1 MPKVFG
7 TGVFEFR
14 HPRAAE
20 YPLPADAAPATAA
33 APDKV
38 PASTGGGSITLLDIQ
53 RDRLTRVATEH
64 WGTPA
69 AASAFDADLVRKI
82 YATELR
88 VEGRGR
94 KTVPLQRVM
103 ILEVSQYLENYLWPH
118 FDPAHASFE
127 HVMSII
133 LMVNE
138 KFREN
143 VAAWTCFH
151 DRKDAFKG
159 FLWRVLKLKEEER
172 ALNMAEKTNYL
183 LFMINSFQSL
193 EDELVRETIL
203 QLVSLKLWNTLSFGR
218 LQMELCLNP
227 ELIKKWTKI
236 KRREAKEAKKAD
248 QPIDPSEMLENK
260 FLRNLIEEFLE
271 ILDSKVILSNQDAG
285 EESVLNESLSGQID
299 DSCVLYCERFM
310 EFLIDM
316 LSQLPTRRFLR
327 PLVADVAVVAKCHL
341 SALYTH
347 EKGRLF
353 AQLVDLLQFY
363 EGFEINDHSG
373 TQLGDDDVL
382 QAHYSRFQA
391 FQLLAFK
398 QVPKLRDFALSSI
411 GSLHKRADLA
421 KKLLVLSDVELQD
434 LVCNKLKLISAKD
447 PCSGRRDFLIEVLVA
462 FFEKRQ
468 SQKDAVNALPLYPNE
483 QIMWDE
489 SLVPS
494 INYSGEGCLALP
506 KLNLQFLTLH
516 DYLLRNFNL
525 FRLESTYEIREDIQ
539 EAVPHL
545 HAYINNEGET
555 AFRGWSRMAVP
566 IKEFK
571 ITEVKQPNIGE
582 VKPSAVTADVTF
594 SISSYRH
601 QIKSEWDALKEHDV
615 LFLLSIR
622 PSFEPLS
629 PEEAAKST
637 VPERLGLQ
645 YVRGC
650 EVIEIRDEEG
660 TLMNDFTGRI
670 KREEWKPPKGEIRT
684 VRVALDTAQYH
695 IDVTETAEK
704 GAENVYGTFNILM
717 RRKPKENNFK
727 AILESIRDLMNE
739 TCVVPEWL
747 HNIFLGYGN
756 PSAAQWMNMPDL
768 LEVIDFKDT
777 FLDASHVQQSFPDYQ
792 VTFINSDGTENLHP
806 SPPFKIR
813 LSKKMRESSHALPGN
828 VNSNLT
834 VKSNN
839 IADGEP
845 QKEKLIVESYIP
857 ADPGPY
863 PQDKPKQNSVRFTP
877 TQIGAIISG
886 IQPGLTM
893 VVGPPG
899 TGKTDTAVQILNVL
913 YHNCPS
919 QRTLIIT
926 HSNQA
931 LNDLFEKIMQRD
943 VPARYLL
950 RLGQGE
956 QELATDLDFSRQGRV
971 NAMLVRRLELLGEVS
986 KLARSLRLPEDVG
999 YTCET
1004 AAYFWLLH
1012 VYARWEQFLAACA
1025 QNQDKPSFV
1034 KDRFPF
1040 SEFFSDTPQPIFTG
1054 ESFEM
1059 DMHAAKGCFKHL
1071 SIIFQELEECRAFE
1085 LLKSTVERANYLMTK
1100 QAKIVAMTCT
1110 HAALKRRDFLQLG
1123 FKFDNLLM
1131 EESAQILEIET
1142 FIPMLLQRQEDGHAR
1157 LKRCILIGD
1166 HHQLPPVVKNM
1177 AFQKYSHMDQSLFT
1191 RFVRLG
1197 VPYIELNA
1205 QGRAR
1210 PSIAELYNW
1219 RYRELGDLPYVREQ
1233 AIFHKA
1239 NAGFS
1244 FEYQLVDVPDYKG
1257 KGESAPSPWFYQ
1269 NEGEAE
1275 YIVSVYIYMRLIG
1288 YPATKI
1294 SILTTYNGQKLLI
1307 RDVINKR
1314 CKPWNIEPPNKVTTV
1329 DKFQGQQNDFI
1340 LLSLVRTRFV
1350 GHLRDVRRLIVAMS
1364 RARLGLYVF
1373 CRRSLFEQ
1381 CYELQPTFQL
1391 LLQRPDKLALNL
1403 EECTPFTERPL
1414 EETGNIHYITGTE
1427 DIDHLVKFRLEH
1439 LRQMQYMQYYAPPA
1453 NELPQ
1458 AVPENIADAIPSE
1471 NGNAGSALNDAN
1483 EHMAVEENGGATD
1496 TVIDNRMEEDGVE
1509 AKDDMT
1515 QEGNKG
1521 EGSGEGHMATE
1532 DTQGEVQASTN
1543 DKMEDADATS
1553 TDKMEEANAM
1563 PTDKM
1568 EEANATSTDK
1578 TEEAN
1583 ATSTDKTEEA
1593 NATLTDKME
1602 EENSDLKD
1610 KMDEE

>member
-7 TGVFEFR
+7 TGTFEFR

-20 YPLPADAAPATAA
+20 YPLPADAAPATTPAS
-33 APDKV
+33 DKV
-38 PASTGGGSITLLDIQ
+38 PATTGGASITLLDIQ
-53 RDRLTRVATEH
+53 RDRLTRVAAEH
-64 WGTPA
+64 WGTLA
-69 AASAFDADLVRKI
+69 AAGAFDADLVREI

-94 KTVPLQRVM
+94 KTVPLHRVM

-118 FDPAHASFE
+118 FDPADASFE

-183 LFMINSFQSL
+183 LFMINAFQSL
-193 EDELVRETIL
+193 EDELVRDTIL

-236 KRREAKEAKKAD
+236 KRREVKEAKKAD
-248 QPIDPSEMLENK
+248 QPTNPSEMLENK

-271 ILDSKVILSNQDAG
+271 ILNSKVILSSQDG
-285 EESVLNESLSGQID
+285 DEETVLNEPLSGQVD

-411 GSLHKRADLA
+411 GSLHKRADLT

-434 LVCNKLKLISAKD
+434 LVCNKLKLISEKD
-447 PCSGRRDFLIEVLVA
+447 PCSGMRDFLIEVLVA

-539 EAVPHL
+539 EAIPHL

-650 EVIEIRDEEG
+650 EVIEVRDEEG

-670 KREEWKPPKGEIRT
+670 KREEWKPPKGEMRT
-684 VRVALDTAQYH
+684 VRIALDTAQYH

-704 GAENVYGTFNILM
+704 GAENVYGTFNVLM

-756 PSAAQWMNMPDL
+756 PSAAQWINMPDL

-777 FLDASHVQQSFPDYQ
+777 FLDANHVQQSFPDYQ

-828 VNSNLT
+828 VNTSFSA
-834 VKSNN
+834 KNN
-839 IADGEP
+839 DNMADGKS
-845 QKEKLIVESYIP
+845 QKEKLIVETYIP

-886 IQPGLTM
+886 VQPGLTM

-971 NAMLVRRLELLGEVS
+971 NAMLVRRLELLGEAS
-986 KLARSLRLPEDVG
+986 KLARSLHLPEDVG

-1025 QNQDKPSFV
+1025 QNQDKPTFV

-1054 ESFEM
+1054 ESFEK

-1071 SIIFQELEECRAFE
+1071 STIFQELEECRAFE

-1142 FIPMLLQRQEDGHAR
+1142 FIPMLLQRQEDGYAR

-1210 PSIAELYNW
+1210 PSIAKLYNW

-1233 AIFHKA
+1233 GIFHKA

-1244 FEYQLVDVPDYKG
+1244 FEYQLVDVPDHNG

-1288 YPATKI
+1288 YPASKI

-1414 EETGNIHYITGTE
+1414 GETGNIHYVTGIE
-1427 DIDHLVKFRLEH
+1427 DIGHLVKFRLEH

-1453 NELPQ
+1453 NELPP
-1458 AVPENIADAIPSE
+1458 AAPENIADGVPPE
-1471 NGNAGSALNDAN
+1471 NGSVLNQPK
-1483 EHMAVEENGGATD
+1483 EHMAVEENGGAND
-1496 TVIDNRMEEDGVE
+1496 ATVSNKMEEDTVE
-1509 AKDDMT
+1509 AKDETMQEVAVEAKDVT
-1515 QEGNKG
+1515 IQEGNQTSEGNGDGDMAAKDKG
-1521 EGSGEGHMATE
+1521 EEHGDA
-1532 DTQGEVQASTN
+1532 N
-1543 DKMEDADATS
+1543 DKMEGDATS
-1553 TDKMEEANAM
+1553 KDKI
-1563 PTDKM
+1563 
-1568 EEANATSTDK
+1568 
-1578 TEEAN
+1578 
-1583 ATSTDKTEEA
+1583 
-1593 NATLTDKME
+1593 E
-1602 EENSDLKD
+1602 EENSEPKD

>member
-1 MPKVFG
+1 MEP
-7 TGVFEFR
+7 
-14 HPRAAE
+14 
-20 YPLPADAAPATAA
+20 
-33 APDKV
+33 
-38 PASTGGGSITLLDIQ
+38 PASADQLVVEKPVESKPGAALPSTITLSEIQ
-53 RDRLTRVATEH
+53 RDRLTKIAVDNWSKAGGAGEK
-64 WGTPA
+64 PEK
-69 AASAFDADLVRKI
+69 AFDPELVKDI
-82 YATELR
+82 YETELL
-88 VEGRGR
+88 VKGGR

-103 ILEVSQYLENYLWPH
+103 ILEVSQYLENYLWPN
-118 FDPAHASFE
+118 FDPKTASFE
-127 HVMSII
+127 HIMSMI

-143 VAAWTCFH
+143 VAAWVCFY
-151 DRKDAFKG
+151 DRKDIFKG
-159 FLWRVLKLKEEER
+159 FLERVLRLKEGREVSI
-172 ALNMAEKTNYL
+172 AEKTNYL
-183 LFMINSFQSL
+183 VFMINAFQSL
-193 EDELVRETIL
+193 EDEVVSETVLRLASL
-203 QLVSLKLWNTLSFGR
+203 QSWHSLSYGR
-218 LQMELCLNP
+218 FQMELCLNP
-227 ELIKKWTKI
+227 DLIKKWKRII
-236 KRREAKEAKKAD
+236 KREAKEATK
-248 QPIDPSEMLENK
+248 QGERELFDPSTKPEVK

-271 ILDSKVILSNQDAG
+271 VLDSTIYSQEQCINEDGIIDANGLKKVDDA
-285 EESVLNESLSGQID
+285 
-299 DSCVLYCERFM
+299 CVLYCERFM
-310 EFLIDM
+310 EFLIDL
-316 LSQLPTRRFLR
+316 LSQLPTRRYLR

-341 SALYTH
+341 SALYRH
-347 EKGRLF
+347 EKGKLF

-363 EGFEINDHSG
+363 EKFEINDHVG
-373 TQLGDDDVL
+373 TQLTDDEVV
-382 QAHYSRFQA
+382 QSHYDRFQS

-398 QVPKLRDFALSSI
+398 KIPKLQELALANVGAI
-411 GSLHKRADLA
+411 NQRADLS
-421 KKLLVLSDVELQD
+421 KKLSVLSLKELKD
-434 LVCNKLKLISAKD
+434 LVCRKLKLISEED
-447 PCSGRRDFLIEVLVA
+447 PWSERVDFLIEVMVS
-462 FFEKRQ
+462 FFEKQQ
-468 SQKDAVNALPLYPNE
+468 SQKEAINALPLYPNE

-545 HAYINNEGET
+545 LPYINNEGET

-571 ITEVKQPNIGE
+571 ISEVKQPNIGE
-582 VKPSAVTADVTF
+582 VKPSSVTAEVTF
-594 SISSYRH
+594 SISSYKA
-601 QIKSEWDALKEHDV
+601 QIRSEWNALKEHDV

-629 PEEAAKST
+629 AEEAAKAS
-637 VPERLGLQ
+637 VPQRLGLQ

-650 EVIEIRDEEG
+650 EIIEVRDEEG

-670 KREEWKPPKGEIRT
+670 KRDEWKPPKGELRT
-684 VRVALDTAQYH
+684 VTVALDTAQYH
-695 IDVTETAEK
+695 MDVSNIAEK
-704 GAENVYGTFNILM
+704 GSDDVYGTFNILM

-739 TCVVPEWL
+739 YCIVPDWL

-756 PSAAQWMNMPDL
+756 PSAAQWTNMPDL
-768 LEVIDFKDT
+768 LEMVDFKDT
-777 FLDASHVQQSFPDYQ
+777 FLDADHLKESFPDYQ
-792 VTFINSDGTENLHP
+792 VSFINPDGSENLHP
-806 SPPFKIR
+806 RPPFRSR
-813 LSKKMRESSHALPGN
+813 LSRTLKGGHALLGN
-828 VNSNLT
+828 NMAGVDSADDVNT
-834 VKSNN
+834 VDASSK
-839 IADGEP
+839 
-845 QKEKLIVESYIP
+845 KEKLIVEAYTP
-857 ADPGPY
+857 PDPGPY
-863 PQDKPKQNSVRFTP
+863 PQDQPKQNSVRFTP

-886 IQPGLTM
+886 VQPGLTM

-971 NAMLVRRLELLGEVS
+971 NAMLVRRLELLSEVER
-986 KLARSLRLPEDVG
+986 LARSLQLPEDVG

-1004 AAYFWLLH
+1004 AGYFWLLH
-1012 VYARWEQFLAACA
+1012 VYSRWEQFLAACA
-1025 QNQDKPSFV
+1025 ENEDKPNFV

-1040 SEFFSDTPQPIFTG
+1040 KEFFSDTPRPIFTG
-1054 ESFEM
+1054 ESFER
-1059 DMHAAKGCFKHL
+1059 DMRAAKGCFRHL
-1071 SIIFQELEECRAFE
+1071 KTMFQELEECRAFE
-1085 LLKSTVERANYLMTK
+1085 LLKSTADRANYLMTK

-1110 HAALKRRDFLQLG
+1110 HAALKRKDFLQLG
-1123 FKFDNLLM
+1123 FKYDNLLM

-1142 FIPMLLQRQEDGHAR
+1142 FIPMLLQRQEDGYAR

-1197 VPYIELNA
+1197 IPYIELNA

-1210 PSIAELYNW
+1210 PSIAKLYNW
-1219 RYRELGDLPYVREQ
+1219 RYRDLGDLPYVKEE
-1233 AIFHKA
+1233 AIFHRA

-1244 FEYQLVDVPDYKG
+1244 YEYQLVDVPDYQG
-1257 KGESAPSPWFYQ
+1257 RGESAPSPWFYQ

-1275 YIVSVYIYMRLIG
+1275 YVVSVYMYLRLLG
-1288 YPATKI
+1288 YPANKI

-1307 RDVINKR
+1307 RDVINRR
-1314 CKPWNIEPPNKVTTV
+1314 CVPYDFIGPPSKVTTV

-1350 GHLRDVRRLIVAMS
+1350 GHLRDVRRLVVAMS

-1391 LLQRPDKLALNL
+1391 LLQRPDRLALNL
-1403 EECTPFTERPL
+1403 NEITTYTERHVEDTGPIHL
-1414 EETGNIHYITGTE
+1414 VSGVEEMISIFNWRFQERYMSHQFDQQNGQQNSTTVYHAM
-1427 DIDHLVKFRLEH
+1427 DIDIPTMPHESSIEEEEDTKMDGSVND
-1439 LRQMQYMQYYAPPA
+1439 Q
-1453 NELPQ
+1453 NGDVLP
-1458 AVPENIADAIPSE
+1458 VGHS
-1471 NGNAGSALNDAN
+1471 NGDLDKEASKNDAN
-1483 EHMAVEENGGATD
+1483 DV
-1496 TVIDNRMEEDGVE
+1496 
-1509 AKDDMT
+1509 
-1515 QEGNKG
+1515 
-1521 EGSGEGHMATE
+1521 
-1532 DTQGEVQASTN
+1532 
-1543 DKMEDADATS
+1543 
-1553 TDKMEEANAM
+1553 
-1563 PTDKM
+1563 
-1568 EEANATSTDK
+1568 
-1578 TEEAN
+1578 
-1583 ATSTDKTEEA
+1583 
-1593 NATLTDKME
+1593 LT
-1602 EENSDLKD
+1602 
-1610 KMDEE
+1610 

>member
-1 MPKVFG
+1 
-7 TGVFEFR
+7 
-14 HPRAAE
+14 
-20 YPLPADAAPATAA
+20 
-33 APDKV
+33 
-38 PASTGGGSITLLDIQ
+38 
-53 RDRLTRVATEH
+53 
-64 WGTPA
+64 
-69 AASAFDADLVRKI
+69 
-82 YATELR
+82 
-88 VEGRGR
+88 
-94 KTVPLQRVM
+94 
-103 ILEVSQYLENYLWPH
+103 
-118 FDPAHASFE
+118 
-127 HVMSII
+127 
-133 LMVNE
+133 
-138 KFREN
+138 
-143 VAAWTCFH
+143 
-151 DRKDAFKG
+151 
-159 FLWRVLKLKEEER
+159 
-172 ALNMAEKTNYL
+172 
-183 LFMINSFQSL
+183 
-193 EDELVRETIL
+193 
-203 QLVSLKLWNTLSFGR
+203 
-218 LQMELCLNP
+218 
-227 ELIKKWTKI
+227 
-236 KRREAKEAKKAD
+236 
-248 QPIDPSEMLENK
+248 
-260 FLRNLIEEFLE
+260 
-271 ILDSKVILSNQDAG
+271 
-285 EESVLNESLSGQID
+285 
-299 DSCVLYCERFM
+299 
-310 EFLIDM
+310 
-316 LSQLPTRRFLR
+316 
-327 PLVADVAVVAKCHL
+327 
-341 SALYTH
+341 
-347 EKGRLF
+347 
-353 AQLVDLLQFY
+353 
-363 EGFEINDHSG
+363 
-373 TQLGDDDVL
+373 
-382 QAHYSRFQA
+382 
-391 FQLLAFK
+391 
-398 QVPKLRDFALSSI
+398 
-411 GSLHKRADLA
+411 
-421 KKLLVLSDVELQD
+421 
-434 LVCNKLKLISAKD
+434 
-447 PCSGRRDFLIEVLVA
+447 
-462 FFEKRQ
+462 
-468 SQKDAVNALPLYPNE
+468 
-483 QIMWDE
+483 
-489 SLVPS
+489 
-494 INYSGEGCLALP
+494 
-506 KLNLQFLTLH
+506 
-516 DYLLRNFNL
+516 
-525 FRLESTYEIREDIQ
+525 
-539 EAVPHL
+539 
-545 HAYINNEGET
+545 
-555 AFRGWSRMAVP
+555 MAVP

-571 ITEVKQPNIGE
+571 ITEVKQPHIGE

-594 SISSYRH
+594 SISSYRP

-629 PEEAAKST
+629 SEELAKST

-660 TLMNDFTGRI
+660 ALMNDFTGRI
-670 KREEWKPPKGEIRT
+670 KREEWKPPKGDMRT
-684 VRVALDTAQYH
+684 VRIALDTAQYH
-695 IDVTETAEK
+695 IDVTEGEEK
-704 GAENVYGTFNILM
+704 GGENMYGTFNILM

-756 PSAAQWMNMPDL
+756 PSAAQWINMPDL

-777 FLDASHVQQSFPDYQ
+777 FVDANHVQESFPDYQ
-792 VTFINSDGTENLHP
+792 VTFVNSDGTENLYP
-806 SPPFKIR
+806 SPPFKIK
-813 LSKKMRESSHALPGN
+813 LSKKMREISHALPGN
-828 VNSNLT
+828 VNSNST
-834 VKSNN
+834 AKNTDN
-839 IADGEP
+839 MADGGSE
-845 QKEKLIVESYIP
+845 KEKLIVETYVP

-1012 VYARWEQFLAACA
+1012 VYARWEQFLAACV
-1025 QNQDKPSFV
+1025 QNEDKPTFV

-1054 ESFEM
+1054 ESFEK

-1071 SIIFQELEECRAFE
+1071 STIFQELEECRAFE

-1210 PSIAELYNW
+1210 PSIARLYNW
-1219 RYRELGDLPYVREQ
+1219 RYRELGDLPYVSEQ

-1244 FEYQLVDVPDYKG
+1244 FEYQLVDVPDYRG
-1257 KGESAPSPWFYQ
+1257 RGESAPSPWFYQ

-1288 YPATKI
+1288 YPANKI

-1307 RDVINKR
+1307 RDVINRR

-1381 CYELQPTFQL
+1381 CYELQPTFQIL
-1391 LLQRPDKLALNL
+1391 LERADKLALNL

-1414 EETGNIHYITGTE
+1414 GETGNIHYVTGIE
-1427 DIDHLVKFRLEH
+1427 DIGHLVNFRLEH
-1439 LRQMQYMQYYAPPA
+1439 LRQMQFMQYYAPQE
-1453 NELPQ
+1453 NEPPS
-1458 AVPENIADAIPSE
+1458 AVSE
-1471 NGNAGSALNDAN
+1471 NNADMFPFENGTAGAALNKAN
-1483 EHMAVEENGGATD
+1483 DHMVVEENGDASD
-1496 TVIDNRMEEDGVE
+1496 TTISNKMEEDTVN
-1509 AKDDMT
+1509 AKDDIM
-1515 QEGNKG
+1515 QEGNMIIQG
-1521 EGSGEGHMATE
+1521 NADGDVATE
-1532 DTQGEVQASTN
+1532 DKEEHT
-1543 DKMEDADATS
+1543 DMK
-1553 TDKMEEANAM
+1553 DKMEEDNAVSK
-1563 PTDKM
+1563 DKVD
-1568 EEANATSTDK
+1568 EENAKAKGKMD
-1578 TEEAN
+1578 EEN
-1583 ATSTDKTEEA
+1583 ADAK
-1593 NATLTDKME
+1593 DKME
-1602 EENSDLKD
+1602 EE
-1610 KMDEE
+1610 

>member
-1 MPKVFG
+1 MPMVFG
-7 TGVFEFR
+7 TGKFEFR

-20 YPLPADAAPATAA
+20 YPLPADAAPATTA

-38 PASTGGGSITLLDIQ
+38 PASTGGASITLLDIQ
-53 RDRLTRVATEH
+53 RDRLTRVAAEH

-69 AASAFDADLVRKI
+69 AASAFDADLVREI

-94 KTVPLQRVM
+94 KTVPLHRVM

-118 FDPAHASFE
+118 FDLADTSFE

-159 FLWRVLKLKEEER
+159 FLWQVLKLKEEER
-172 ALNMAEKTNYL
+172 TLNMAEKTNYL
-183 LFMINSFQSL
+183 LFMINAFQSL
-193 EDELVRETIL
+193 EDELVRETVL

-248 QPIDPSEMLENK
+248 QPTNPSEMLENK

-271 ILDSKVILSNQDAG
+271 ILDSKVILSSQDGA
-285 EESVLNESLSGQID
+285 EESVLNESLIGQVD

-411 GSLHKRADLA
+411 GSLHKRADLT
-421 KKLLVLSDVELQD
+421 KKLLVLSDMELQD
-434 LVCNKLKLISAKD
+434 LVCNKQLKLISEKD

-545 HAYINNEGET
+545 HSYINNEGET

-670 KREEWKPPKGEIRT
+670 KREEWKPPKGDIRT
-684 VRVALDTAQYH
+684 VRIALDTAQYH
-695 IDVTETAEK
+695 IDVTETVEK

-756 PSAAQWMNMPDL
+756 PSAAQWINMPDL

-777 FLDASHVQQSFPDYQ
+777 FLDANHIQQSFPDYQ

-806 SPPFKIR
+806 SPPFKIS
-813 LSKKMRESSHALPGN
+813 LSKKMRESSRALPGN
-828 VNSNLT
+828 VNSSLA
-834 VKSNN
+834 VKNN
-839 IADGEP
+839 NNMADGEC
-845 QKEKLIVESYIP
+845 QKEKLIVETYVP

-886 IQPGLTM
+886 VQPGLTM

-1025 QNQDKPSFV
+1025 QNQDNPSFV

-1054 ESFEM
+1054 ESFEK

-1071 SIIFQELEECRAFE
+1071 STIFQELEECRAFE

-1142 FIPMLLQRQEDGHAR
+1142 FIPMLLQRQEDGYAR

-1210 PSIAELYNW
+1210 PSIAKLYNW

-1275 YIVSVYIYMRLIG
+1275 YIVNVYIYMRLIG
-1288 YPATKI
+1288 YPANKI

-1307 RDVINKR
+1307 RDVINKK
-1314 CKPWNIEPPNKVTTV
+1314 CKPYNIEPPNKVTTV

-1364 RARLGLYVF
+1364 RTRLGLYVF

-1391 LLQRPDKLALNL
+1391 LLQRPDRLALNL

-1414 EETGNIHYITGTE
+1414 GETGNIHYVTGIE
-1427 DIDHLVKFRLEH
+1427 DIGNLVKFRLEH

-1453 NELPQ
+1453 NELPP
-1458 AVPENIADAIPSE
+1458 AVPDNIAAVIPPE
-1471 NGNAGSALNDAN
+1471 NGSVLNQPN
-1483 EHMAVEENGGATD
+1483 EHMAVEENGGAND
-1496 TVIDNRMEEDGVE
+1496 TTVGNKMEEDAVE
-1509 AKDDMT
+1509 AKDETM
-1515 QEGNKG
+1515 QEGNKMCDG
-1521 EGSGEGHMATE
+1521 NGDGDLAAKDKDDKHADE
-1532 DTQGEVQASTN
+1532 N
-1543 DKMEDADATS
+1543 DKMEEGDAMS
-1553 TDKMEEANAM
+1553 KDKIEEG
-1563 PTDKM
+1563 
-1568 EEANATSTDK
+1568 
-1578 TEEAN
+1578 
-1583 ATSTDKTEEA
+1583 
-1593 NATLTDKME
+1593 
-1602 EENSDLKD
+1602 NSEPKD

>member
-1 MPKVFG
+1 MTKVYG
-7 TGVFEFR
+7 TGAYDFKR
-14 HPRAAE
+14 HRVAE
-20 YPLPADAAPATAA
+20 YPVEI
-33 APDKV
+33 PDRPPEQK
-38 PASTGGGSITLLDIQ
+38 PGTNISNSITLVEIQ
-53 RDRLTRVATEH
+53 RDRLTKIASSNWAKTS
-64 WGTPA
+64 GDSKPTP
-69 AASAFDADLVRKI
+69 FNPDLVKEI
-82 YATELR
+82 YETELL
-88 VEGRGR
+88 VKEGH
-94 KTVPLQRVM
+94 KTIPLQRVM
-103 ILEVSQYLENYLWPH
+103 ILEVSQYLENYLWPN
-118 FDPAHASFE
+118 FDPETATFE
-127 HVMSII
+127 HVMSMI
-133 LMVNE
+133 LMINE

-143 VAAWTCFH
+143 VAAWMCFY
-151 DRKDAFKG
+151 DKKDLFKAF
-159 FLWRVLKLKEEER
+159 LERVLRLKEQGR
-172 ALNMAEKTNYL
+172 TLSIAEKTNYL
-183 LFMINSFQSL
+183 LFMINIFQSL
-193 EDELVRETIL
+193 EDEIVSETVL
-203 QLVSLKLWNTLSFGR
+203 KLVSLQLWHCLSFGR
-218 LQMELCLNP
+218 FQMELCLNP
-227 ELIKKWTKI
+227 NLIKKWKKMTK
-236 KRREAKEAKKAD
+236 KEAKEAKKRGG
-248 QPIDPSEMLENK
+248 PFDPSSMLEVK
-260 FLRNLIEEFLE
+260 FLKNLIEEFLE
-271 ILDSKVILSNQDAG
+271 ILDSKVFPQKQSDHEDNQLHGSYGFDQVDNA
-285 EESVLNESLSGQID
+285 
-299 DSCVLYCERFM
+299 CVLYCERFM
-310 EFLIDM
+310 EFLIDL

-327 PLVADVAVVAKCHL
+327 PVVADVAVVSKCHL
-341 SALYTH
+341 SALYNH
-347 EKGRLF
+347 ARGRLF

-363 EGFEINDHSG
+363 EGFEIDDHVG
-373 TQLGDDDVL
+373 TQLSDDDVL
-382 QAHYSRFQA
+382 LAHYYRLQA

-398 QVPKLRDFALSSI
+398 KIPKLRELALSNI
-411 GSLHKRADLA
+411 GSIHKRADLS
-421 KKLLVLSDVELQD
+421 KKLSVLSPEVLQD
-434 LVCNKLKLISAKD
+434 LVCNKLKLVSSHD
-447 PCSGRRDFLIEVLVA
+447 PWAERVDFLIEVMVS

-468 SQKDAVNALPLYPNE
+468 SQKEAINALPLYPNE
-483 QIMWDE
+483 LIMWDE

-539 EAVPHL
+539 EAIPHL
-545 HAYINNEGET
+545 LAYINNEGET

-582 VKPSAVTADVTF
+582 VKPSSVTADVTF
-594 SISSYRH
+594 SISSYKAHVR
-601 QIKSEWDALKEHDV
+601 SEWNALKEHDV

-629 PEEAAKST
+629 AEEGAKSS

-645 YVRGC
+645 FVRGC

-660 TLMNDFTGRI
+660 ALMNDFTGRV
-670 KREEWKPPKGEIRT
+670 KRDEWKPPKGELRT
-684 VRVALDTAQYH
+684 VTVALDTAQYYM
-695 IDVTETAEK
+695 DVSDIAEK
-704 GAENVYGTFNILM
+704 GAEDVYGTFNILM

-739 TCVVPEWL
+739 SCIVPDWL

-756 PSAAQWMNMPDL
+756 PSAAQWTNMPDL
-768 LEVIDFKDT
+768 LETVDFKDT
-777 FLDASHVQQSFPDYQ
+777 FLDADHLREGFPDYQ
-792 VTFINSDGTENLHP
+792 VCFMSPEGTELLHAE
-806 SPPFKIR
+806 PPFRIKFPKA
-813 LSKKMRESSHALPGN
+813 LKTSTLALPGN
-828 VNSNLT
+828 KKSTTDATNDVNMMDAGS
-834 VKSNN
+834 
-839 IADGEP
+839 ER
-845 QKEKLIVESYIP
+845 EKLIVEAYVP
-857 ADPGPY
+857 PDPGPY

-971 NAMLVRRLELLGEVS
+971 NAMLVRRLELLSEVER
-986 KLARSLRLPEDVG
+986 LARSLQLPEDVG

-1004 AAYFWLLH
+1004 AGYFWLLH
-1012 VYARWEQFLAACA
+1012 VYSRWEQFLAACE
-1025 QNQDKPSFV
+1025 QNQDKPTFV

-1040 SEFFSDTPQPIFTG
+1040 NEFFTNTPQPVFSG
-1054 ESFEM
+1054 QSFEK
-1059 DMHAAKGCFKHL
+1059 DMRAAKGCFRHL
-1071 SIIFQELEECRAFE
+1071 KTMFQELEECRAFE
-1085 LLKSTVERANYLMTK
+1085 LLKSTADRANYLMTK

-1110 HAALKRRDFLQLG
+1110 HAALKRKDFLQLG
-1123 FKFDNLLM
+1123 FKYDNLLM

-1142 FIPMLLQRQEDGHAR
+1142 FIPMLLQRQEDGYAR

-1197 VPYIELNA
+1197 IPYIELNA

-1210 PSIAELYNW
+1210 PNIAKLYNW
-1219 RYRELGDLPYVREQ
+1219 RYRDLGDLPYLREQ

-1244 FEYQLVDVPDYKG
+1244 YDYQLVDVPDYHG
-1257 KGESAPSPWFYQ
+1257 KGETAPSPWFYQ

-1275 YIVSVYIYMRLIG
+1275 YIVSVYMYMRLLG
-1288 YPATKI
+1288 YPASKI

-1307 RDVINKR
+1307 RDVINRR
-1314 CKPWNIEPPNKVTTV
+1314 CTPYDFIGPPSKVTTV

-1391 LLQRPDKLALNL
+1391 LLQRPDQLALNL
-1403 EECTPFTERPL
+1403 DETTSFTQRDVGDTGRIHFMSGIEEMANVVNFKMHQVYQAYQARVMINQYGAHSEQEAPTSDAPEELENHQSSPL
-1414 EETGNIHYITGTE
+1414 LQPADGPVETSPTKLANNEE
-1427 DIDHLVKFRLEH
+1427 
-1439 LRQMQYMQYYAPPA
+1439 AP
-1453 NELPQ
+1453 
-1458 AVPENIADAIPSE
+1458 VE
-1471 NGNAGSALNDAN
+1471 NGDVTESKSMNVAD
-1483 EHMAVEENGGATD
+1483 
-1496 TVIDNRMEEDGVE
+1496 MEE
-1509 AKDDMT
+1509 
-1515 QEGNKG
+1515 
-1521 EGSGEGHMATE
+1521 
-1532 DTQGEVQASTN
+1532 
-1543 DKMEDADATS
+1543 
-1553 TDKMEEANAM
+1553 
-1563 PTDKM
+1563 
-1568 EEANATSTDK
+1568 
-1578 TEEAN
+1578 
-1583 ATSTDKTEEA
+1583 
-1593 NATLTDKME
+1593 
-1602 EENSDLKD
+1602 
-1610 KMDEE
+1610 

>member
-1 MPKVFG
+1 MPKVYG

-20 YPLPADAAPATAA
+20 YPLPADVPASAASAPDKAIPTAA
-33 APDKV
+33 A
-38 PASTGGGSITLLDIQ
+38 STITLLDIQ
-53 RDRLTRVATEH
+53 RDRLTRVAAEH
-64 WGTPA
+64 WGAPTA
-69 AASAFDADLVRKI
+69 GAAFDAALVREI

-94 KTVPLQRVM
+94 KTVPLHRVM
-103 ILEVSQYLENYLWPH
+103 ILEVSQYLENYLWPN
-118 FDPAHASFE
+118 FDPAGASFE
-127 HVMSII
+127 HVMSMI

-159 FLWRVLKLKEEER
+159 FLWRVLKLKEEDRE
-172 ALNMAEKTNYL
+172 LNMAEKTNYL
-183 LFMINSFQSL
+183 LFMINAFQSL

-203 QLVSLKLWNTLSFGR
+203 QLVSLKLWHTLSFGR

-236 KRREAKEAKKAD
+236 KRKEAKEAKKAGQTCD
-248 QPIDPSEMLENK
+248 ASEMLENR

-271 ILDSKVILSNQDAG
+271 ILDSKVILSSQDG
-285 EESVLNESLSGQID
+285 GDESVLNVSLSGQVD
-299 DSCVLYCERFM
+299 DYCVLYCERFM

-373 TQLGDDDVL
+373 TQLSDDDVL

-398 QVPKLRDFALSSI
+398 QVPKLRDFSLCNI
-411 GSLHKRADLA
+411 GSIHKRADLA
-421 KKLLVLSDVELQD
+421 KKLLVLTDVELQD
-434 LVCNKLKLISAKD
+434 LVCNKLKLISEED

-545 HAYINNEGET
+545 HAYINNEGDT

-566 IKEFK
+566 IKEFR

-594 SISSYRH
+594 SISSYKP

-645 YVRGC
+645 CVRGC

-660 TLMNDFTGRI
+660 SLMNDFTGRI

-684 VRVALDTAQYH
+684 VKIALDTAQYH
-695 IDVTETAEK
+695 IDVTEVAEK

-756 PSAAQWMNMPDL
+756 PSAAQWINMPDL
-768 LEVIDFKDT
+768 LENIDFKDT
-777 FLDASHVQQSFPDYQ
+777 FLDADHVVQSFPDYQ
-792 VTFINSDGTENLHP
+792 VTFINSDGTENLNP
-806 SPPFKIR
+806 SPPFKIK

-828 VNSNLT
+828 VNSVLSA
-834 VKSNN
+834 KNN
-839 IADGEP
+839 MVDDDGP
-845 QKEKLIVESYIP
+845 QKEKIMVETYIP

-971 NAMLVRRLELLGEVS
+971 NAMLVRRLELLGEVA
-986 KLARSLRLPEDVG
+986 KLASSLHLPEDVS

-1040 SEFFSDTPQPIFTG
+1040 SEFFSDTPQPTFTG
-1054 ESFEM
+1054 ESFEK

-1071 SIIFQELEECRAFE
+1071 LTIFQELEECRAFE
-1085 LLKSTVERANYLMTK
+1085 LLKSTAERANYLMTK

-1123 FKFDNLLM
+1123 FKYDNLLM

-1142 FIPMLLQRQEDGHAR
+1142 FIPMLLQRQEDGYAR

-1219 RYRELGDLPYVREQ
+1219 RYRELGDLPYVREE

-1239 NAGFS
+1239 NSGFS
-1244 FEYQLVDVPDYKG
+1244 YDYQLVDVPDFRG
-1257 KGESAPSPWFYQ
+1257 RGESAPSPWFYQ

-1275 YIVSVYIYMRLIG
+1275 FIVSVYIYMRLIG
-1288 YPATKI
+1288 YPANKI

-1307 RDVINKR
+1307 RDVINRR
-1314 CKPWNIEPPNKVTTV
+1314 CKPWNIEPPSKVTTV

-1391 LLQRPDKLALNL
+1391 LLQRPDKLGLNL

-1414 EETGNIHYITGTE
+1414 EETGNIHYVAGIE
-1427 DIDHLVKFRLEH
+1427 DIGHLVNFRLEH
-1439 LRQMQYMQYYAPPA
+1439 LRQMQYMQYYAPHA
-1453 NELPQ
+1453 NVPPS
-1458 AVPENIADAIPSE
+1458 AVPENNADATE
-1471 NGNAGSALNDAN
+1471 NGNAGNGMHKANDG
-1483 EHMAVEENGGATD
+1483 MAEENGDA
-1496 TVIDNRMEEDGVE
+1496 VMRNKMEEDTIDTMQEENKMDGKNPE
-1509 AKDDMT
+1509 ANDMAMEEKTVDGDDDPK
-1515 QEGNKG
+1515 N
-1521 EGSGEGHMATE
+1521 
-1532 DTQGEVQASTN
+1532 
-1543 DKMEDADATS
+1543 
-1553 TDKMEEANAM
+1553 KMEEGNTEAKN
-1563 PTDKM
+1563 KM
-1568 EEANATSTDK
+1568 EEGN
-1578 TEEAN
+1578 TEA
-1583 ATSTDKTEEA
+1583 K
-1593 NATLTDKME
+1593 DKME
-1602 EENSDLKD
+1602 EENDVAKNN
-1610 KMDEE
+1610 MEE